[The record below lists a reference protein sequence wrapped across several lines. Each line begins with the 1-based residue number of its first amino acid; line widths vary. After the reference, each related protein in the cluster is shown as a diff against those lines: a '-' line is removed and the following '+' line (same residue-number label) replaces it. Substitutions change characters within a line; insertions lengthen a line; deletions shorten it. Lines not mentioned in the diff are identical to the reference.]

1 MEINHWVIVLTAVCG
16 FWIILAI
23 FLACFCGPHQ
33 FTCHLCEVKIPRR
46 LWESGEHRMP
56 CAQDHER
63 FLYELPDATQ
73 KSAKC
78 PTCGDTLKVI
88 LILTVQVGK
97 FTMVILNNFLSL
109 LNIYLYFSFENRSGR
124 KDLDLPHS
132 NVIKVETVKQVCF
145 ESLEYNV

>member
-78 PTCGDTLKVI
+78 PTCGDTLKVT
-88 LILTVQVGK
+88 LILTVHVRK
-97 FTMVILNNFLSL
+97 FTMILNKFLSML
-109 LNIYLYFSFENRSGR
+109 TICRCILFEYRFGR

-132 NVIKVETVKQVCF
+132 NVIKAETAKQVCS
-145 ESLEYNV
+145 ESLE